1 VLRRSVKAPLVLLV
15 FACGVLLSA
24 ALNHG
29 GAGHDEGI
37 TDSVPLETPTIS
49 IESGRE
55 RLAIRGMSES
65 TAHELA
71 LLRLA
76 ADHFAKFET
85 RADFTAGVILAKNWD
100 STSSRLLYALAA
112 MDSAKA
118 VMRED
123 SISIRGVTSDARTF
137 ASRLEFLRENLLDH
151 VLVDTNVITIELAAM
166 AQPLCVRA
174 FSQLVLGP
182 VSFKIS
188 SAEIRSASLVTLD
201 RITEFAHDCQTIAIA
216 ITGHTDTSGDEF
228 WNRTLSLSR
237 AQAVADRLVARGID
251 PTRLIVAGRGS
262 SEPLGDNAT
271 ARGRDLNRRIE
282 FALR

>member
-1 VLRRSVKAPLVLLV
+1 MLRRSVQAPLVLLV
-15 FACGVLLSA
+15 FAGGVLLSA

-29 GAGHDEGI
+29 DAVHDEGI
-37 TDSVPLETPTIS
+37 ADSVPLETPTIS

-55 RLAIRGMSES
+55 RLIIRGMSES

-71 LLRLA
+71 LLQLA
-76 ADHFAKFET
+76 ADHFVGFET
-85 RADFTAGVILAKNWD
+85 QTNFTAGVILAKNWD
-100 STSSRLLYALAA
+100 STSNRLLYALAA
-112 MDSAKA
+112 MVSAKA
-118 VMRED
+118 IMREG

-137 ASRLEFLRENLLDH
+137 ASRLEFLRENLPGH
-151 VLVDTNVITIELAAM
+151 VLVDADVITIELVTTARE
-166 AQPLCVRA
+166 LCVRT
-174 FSQLVLGP
+174 FSQIVLQP

-201 RITEFAHDCQTIAIA
+201 RITEFAHNCQTIAIA
-216 ITGHTDTSGDEF
+216 ITGHTDTSGNEF
-228 WNRTLSLSR
+228 WNRTLSLAR

-251 PTRLIVAGRGS
+251 PTRLIVTGRGS
-262 SEPLGDNAT
+262 SEPVADNAT